1 MDKAEIVGVHDCN
14 LNIRRYVDNTP
25 DPEPEDVTAHLIG
38 GVPEAEVAARA
49 GDFDRFGIDPG
60 SLFRPERPGYLTFR
74 GSIGAKS
81 EIRTTLE
88 ADPALRRT
96 LAAHFDALEAW
107 WKAARED
114 FARLRDAQGRRA
126 ANGARKMPEVR
137 HALLDT
143 LKARLVPLKVLDEF
157 RSAGVF
163 VNWWQEIR
171 FDLKTIV
178 STGWHHSLIPDEY
191 LIGAFFREEADEI
204 ERLEAGIGEAQ
215 GALTEALETAGEVA
229 AWEPDEGEK
238 ATAAV
243 IKKALKALIDDLK
256 DSTGPSAR
264 KELKRL
270 QEQDRNIKAI
280 EKRLREAKAA
290 LKDRT
295 AELKFKLRFKR
306 TGGEDDKAGMQAL
319 IDQVDARLAALDP
332 EDRADKRKAAALGQD
347 RDVLAARIARAEAL
361 LAEIGGEISEDEAR
375 GLILAKLYD
384 VVRAELERYLGAE
397 RRGLVLGVENLW
409 EKYAVSSRE
418 LEAERDATLETLDG
432 YLQDLGYFG

>member
-1 MDKAEIVGVHDCN
+1 
-14 LNIRRYVDNTP
+14 
-25 DPEPEDVTAHLIG
+25 
-38 GVPEAEVAARA
+38 
-49 GDFDRFGIDPG
+49 
-60 SLFRPERPGYLTFR
+60 
-74 GSIGAKS
+74 
-81 EIRTTLE
+81 
-88 ADPALRRT
+88 
-96 LAAHFDALEAW
+96 
-107 WKAARED
+107 
-114 FARLRDAQGRRA
+114 
-126 ANGARKMPEVR
+126 MPEVR

-143 LKARLVPLKVLDEF
+143 LKAKLVPLKVLDEF

-191 LIGAFFREEADEI
+191 LVGAFFREEADEI

-215 GALTEALETAGEVA
+215 GELIEAVDTAGEVA

-243 IKKALKALIDDLK
+243 MKKALKALINDLK

-280 EKRLREAKAA
+280 EKPLREAKAA
-290 LKDRT
+290 LKDKS
-295 AELKFKLRFKR
+295 AELKRKLRFKR
-306 TGGEDDKAGMQAL
+306 TGVKDDKAGMQAL

-347 RDVLAARIARAEAL
+347 RDVLVERIARAEAL
-361 LAEIGGEISEDEAR
+361 LAEIGGEISEDEAC

-384 VVRAELERYLGAE
+384 VVHAELERYLGAE
-397 RRGLVLGVENLW
+397 RRGLVLGIVSLW

-418 LEAERDATLETLDG
+418 LEAERDATLEKLDG